1 MALTKVQ
8 TIGIET
14 GISLTGVTTVATL
27 NASGNAT
34 FSGNVSIAGTL
45 TYEDVTNIDSV
56 GLITARSGIEFGSRP
71 GLGASISPTDNAVFA
86 GVLTSTTAIVGAAVT
101 ISESGLDVTG
111 VVTAT
116 SFQGDGSG
124 LSGVVSGIDIQSA
137 GSAVGAG
144 ITIVNFASGATVTAN
159 DTVGISTITIVA
171 GIQTAATTSSGV
183 VVLDLDSAQD
193 HKLTLSGVST
203 VTVSGGTE
211 GESHTVR
218 LVNSGVTTVGFSTYF
233 LFPSGAS
240 PSIPTTSG
248 AISLISFTVHDVGIS
263 TQLLAGASVNFS

>member
-14 GISLTGVTTVATL
+14 GISLTGVTTVTTL

-71 GLGASISPTDNAVFA
+71 GLGASISPAGNAVFA
-86 GVLTSTTAIVGAAVT
+86 GVVTSTTAIVGAAVT

-159 DTVGISTITIVA
+159 DTVGISTITIIA

-218 LVNSGVTTVGFSTYF
+218 VVNSGVTTVGFSTYF
-233 LFPSGAS
+233 LFPSGAT

>member
-14 GISLTGVTTVATL
+14 GISLAGVTTVVTL
-27 NASGNAT
+27 NASGNVTAVDGT
-34 FSGNVSIAGTL
+34 FTGNVSVAGTL
-45 TYEDVTNIDSV
+45 TYEDVTNVDSV
-56 GLITARSGIEFGSRP
+56 GLVTARNGLEVGVAPGIA
-71 GLGASISPTDNAVFA
+71 ASVSPIGNAVFA
-86 GVLTSTTAIVGAAVT
+86 GV
-101 ISESGLDVTG
+101 
-111 VVTAT
+111 VTAS
-116 SFQGDGSG
+116 SFSGDGSG
-124 LSGVVSGIDIQSA
+124 LSGVVSGVDIQSA
-137 GSAVGAG
+137 GSGVGAG
-144 ITIVNFASGATVTAN
+144 ITIVNFASGATITAD

-193 HKLTLSGVST
+193 HKLTLSGIST

-233 LFPSGAS
+233 LFPSGAA
-240 PSIPTTSG
+240 PVLPTADG
-248 AISLISFTVHDVGIS
+248 AISLISFTVHRVGAAG
-263 TQLLAGASVNFS
+263 TQLLAGASLNYS

>member
-14 GISLTGVTTVATL
+14 GISLTGVTTVVTL
-27 NASGNAT
+27 NASGNVTAVDGTFTGNISAVDAT
-34 FSGNVSIAGTL
+34 FTGNVSVAGTL
-45 TYEDVTNIDSV
+45 TYEDVTNVDSV
-56 GLITARSGIEFGSRP
+56 GLVTARKGLEVGVSPGIA
-71 GLGASISPTDNAVFA
+71 ASISPIGNAVFA
-86 GVLTSTTAIVGAAVT
+86 GV
-101 ISESGLDVTG
+101 
-111 VVTAT
+111 VTAS
-116 SFQGDGSG
+116 SFSGDGSG
-124 LSGVVSGIDIQSA
+124 LSGVVSGIDLQSA
-137 GSAVGAG
+137 GSGVGAG
-144 ITIVNFASGATVTAN
+144 ITIVNFASGATITAD

-193 HKLTLSGVST
+193 HKLTLSGIST

-211 GESHTVR
+211 GDSHTVR
-218 LVNSGVTTVGFSTYF
+218 VVNSGVTTVGFSTYF

-240 PSIPTTSG
+240 PSLPTTSG